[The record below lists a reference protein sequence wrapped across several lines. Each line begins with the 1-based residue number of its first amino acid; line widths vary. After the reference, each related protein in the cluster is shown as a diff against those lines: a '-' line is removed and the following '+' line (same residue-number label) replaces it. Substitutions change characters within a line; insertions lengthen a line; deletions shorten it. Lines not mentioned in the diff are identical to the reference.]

1 VVPGFGRFLNQP
13 PEEQQHMMN
22 FPLRVLIVEDSATD
36 ARLVVQELQR
46 TGHPLEFERVET
58 AGDMRAALDRPTWD
72 AVIADWTM
80 PRFTASEALAILK
93 EKGLDLPFIIV
104 SGTIGEE
111 TAVEA
116 MRAGAH
122 DYVLKDRLRRLMPA
136 VEREVRECNDR
147 RARRQAEA
155 AFRESEARFRRLTE
169 SGIIGITVSNVNG
182 DILDANDTYV
192 KMVGYSREEL
202 LRGGLRWVDLTPPE
216 CGQLI
221 ARSAEQLCTSG
232 VAPPWET
239 ELLKKDGGRVPI
251 VVGMAL
257 LEYPKC
263 IAFVADLTGRR
274 QAESARSR
282 AEAALRHSEE
292 QVRWAQKMYAAGS
305 NMERSELFRNEME
318 ELHTTAAR
326 SMELA
331 RQLRSVSRQ
340 QVAEPIVSELH
351 DVLARMDEMIQ
362 RILKT

>member
-1 VVPGFGRFLNQP
+1 MINS
-13 PEEQQHMMN
+13 M
-22 FPLRVLIVEDSATD
+22 LRVLIIEDSTID
-36 ARLVVQELQR
+36 AKLVIQELQR
-46 TGHPLEFERVET
+46 MGQPLECERVET
-58 AGDMRAALDRPTWD
+58 AGEMRAALDRTTWN

-80 PRFTASEALAILK
+80 PRFTATAALAILK

-122 DYVLKDRLRRLMPA
+122 DYVLKDRLRRLAPA

-155 AFRESEARFRRLTE
+155 AFRESETRFRRLTE

-202 LRGGLRWVDLTPPE
+202 LCGGLRWVDLTPPE
-216 CGQLI
+216 FRHLI
-221 ARSAEQLCTSG
+221 ARSVEQLHVSG

-239 ELLKKDGGRVPI
+239 ELMRRNGDRVPI
-251 VVGMAL
+251 VVGVAL

-274 QAESARSR
+274 QAEAASSR

-292 QVRWAQKMYAAGS
+292 QLRQAQKVDAVGA
-305 NMERSELFRNEME
+305 NMKRSDPFRNDME
-318 ELHTTAAR
+318 EIHRTAGQAT
-326 SMELA
+326 ELA
-331 RQLRSVSRQ
+331 RQMLPVSRQ

-351 DVLARMDEMIQ
+351 DVLASMNKMIQ
-362 RILKT
+362 RILET

>member
-1 VVPGFGRFLNQP
+1 
-13 PEEQQHMMN
+13 MMN
-22 FPLRVLIVEDSATD
+22 STLRILMIEDSAID
-36 ARLVVQELQR
+36 AKLVVQELQR
-46 TGHPLEFERVET
+46 TGHPLEFERAET
-58 AGDMRAALDRPTWD
+58 AGEMRAALDRTTWD

-80 PRFTASEALAILK
+80 PKFTASAALAILK

-122 DYVLKDRLRRLMPA
+122 DYVLKDRLKRLAPA
-136 VEREVRECNDR
+136 VDREIRECNDR

-169 SGIIGITVSNVNG
+169 SGIVGITVSNVNG
-182 DILDANDTYV
+182 DILDVNDTYV

-216 CGQLI
+216 FGHLV
-221 ARSAEQLCTSG
+221 ARSVDQLCASG

-239 ELLKKDGGRVPI
+239 ELMKKDGGRVPI

-274 QAESARSR
+274 QAEAARIR
-282 AEAALRHSEE
+282 AEAALRHSD
-292 QVRWAQKMYAAGS
+292 QQLRQAKKMDAVRAKMK
-305 NMERSELFRNEME
+305 RSDPFRNDME
-318 ELHTTAAR
+318 EIHGIVVRAT
-326 SMELA
+326 ELA
-331 RQLRSVSRQ
+331 RQLRPVSRQ
-340 QVAEPIVSELH
+340 QVAEPIVGELN
-351 DVLARMDEMIQ
+351 DVLANMDEMIQ
-362 RILKT
+362 RIFEA

>member
-1 VVPGFGRFLNQP
+1 MTNS
-13 PEEQQHMMN
+13 M
-22 FPLRVLIVEDSATD
+22 LRILIVEDSTD
-36 ARLVVQELQR
+36 DAKLVIQELR
-46 TGHPLEFERVET
+46 RAGHPVEFERVDA
-58 AGDMRAALDRPTWD
+58 AGEMREALDRTTWD
-72 AVIADWTM
+72 AVISDWTM
-80 PRFTASEALAILK
+80 PKFTAAAALAILK
-93 EKGLDLPFIIV
+93 ERGLDLPFIIV

-122 DYVLKDRLRRLMPA
+122 DYVLKDRLKRLTPA
-136 VEREVRECNDR
+136 VEREIRECNDR

-182 DILDANDTYV
+182 EILDVNDTYV

-216 CGQLI
+216 FRHLI
-221 ARSAEQLCTSG
+221 ARSVEQLHASG

-239 ELLKKDGGRVPI
+239 ELMKKDGGRVPI
-251 VVGMAL
+251 VVGVAL

-274 QAESARSR
+274 QAEAASSR

-292 QVRWAQKMYAAGS
+292 QLRQAQKKDAS
-305 NMERSELFRNEME
+305 
-318 ELHTTAAR
+318 
-326 SMELA
+326 
-331 RQLRSVSRQ
+331 
-340 QVAEPIVSELH
+340 
-351 DVLARMDEMIQ
+351 
-362 RILKT
+362 